1 MNLSRELRARLEAL
15 TVTQRRALTT
25 ALQRVAAKGFDLDLD
40 ENDFHTILDE
50 ITAPT
55 PPTQLEILE
64 ALSPTELDTLA
75 RTFEFDAWGNAL
87 PTGRPVNIE
96 DFDLDAIFDR
106 IIANRARDAADPN
119 SDVYHP

>member
-25 ALQRVAAKGFDLDLD
+25 ALQRVAAKGFNLDLD

-64 ALSPTELDTLA
+64 ALTPAELDTLA

-87 PTGRPVNIE
+87 PRRPVNIE
-96 DFDLDAIFDR
+96 DFDLDAILDR